1 LVKLGSVGTKDARL
15 RLVQSRLRLVQSGR
29 AVVAEH
35 DGRLRRAGCAGRQTV
50 GLGAATMFVIA
61 NALSLSRI
69 DWRFLM
75 SSDQNPQEADDNDLG
90 RRGGGHGHDDDHP
103 DEHGHDH
110 RWLTIFVNAEPK
122 EIDDRELTYHD
133 VLMLEYNGHPPT
145 GDNWYIQVS
154 YSRGPEE
161 NPQGTLTRG
170 HSVKTKEG
178 MAFRVRAT
186 DRS

>member
-1 LVKLGSVGTKDARL
+1 MS
-15 RLVQSRLRLVQSGR
+15 
-29 AVVAEH
+29 AELNTH
-35 DGRLRRAGCAGRQTV
+35 
-50 GLGAATMFVIA
+50 
-61 NALSLSRI
+61 
-69 DWRFLM
+69 
-75 SSDQNPQEADDNDLG
+75 EADDNDLG
-90 RRGGGHGHDDDHP
+90 RGDDHSNGDEHGHGH

-110 RWLTIFVNAEPK
+110 HWLTIFVNAEPK

-133 VLMLEYNGHPPT
+133 VLMLEYNGRPPT
-145 GDNWYIQVS
+145 GDNSYIQVS

-161 NPQGTLTRG
+161 NPQGTLTPE